1 VVQTAPADLAE
12 AERRGLQK
20 EIHDLKRINGILMES
35 HLKMLMYTWSQ
46 TDAARR
52 TVPGA
57 WFGREEEEWILP
69 RFENVRDTVFKE
81 PGHPVYQLDAFA
93 TYFDRTDLVGWAVES
108 KFWSE
113 RVGKPQIEKLV
124 EALPAI
130 RKASKKDR
138 VVAWFFS
145 AHGFTAPARKYA
157 QEQGVLIS
165 DLEQVNAL
173 LAHFGLKRLELVAE
187 EDLG

>member
-1 VVQTAPADLAE
+1 
-12 AERRGLQK
+12 
-20 EIHDLKRINGILMES
+20 MES

-46 TDAARR
+46 TDEARR

-57 WFGREEEEWILP
+57 WFGREEEEWLLP
-69 RFENVRDTVFKE
+69 QFENVRDTVFKE

-108 KFWSE
+108 KFWSDP
-113 RVGKPQIEKLV
+113 VGKPQIAKLV

-130 RKASKKDR
+130 RKASKMAR
-138 VVAWFFS
+138 MVGWYFS
-145 AHGFTAPARKYA
+145 ARGFTAPARKYA
-157 QEQGVLIS
+157 REQGVLIS

-187 EDLG
+187 VG